1 LRFPVA
7 QEVSSTLEIRNVTDH
22 HVAFCMW
29 SLNHTAN
36 YIAVPNIEVLS
47 PQSMRQVVITRIA
60 RREPVPADPV
70 DDIVYVKGTTVVQGT
85 TSADV
90 TYDMFDGTRTGQIL
104 QPAMELNVV
113 LVADSEV
120 RSINLFIPISIC
132 INLAILPSLDMCFYC
147 FFMIRSY
154 TKQGYHGP

>member
-1 LRFPVA
+1 
-7 QEVSSTLEIRNVTDH
+7 
-22 HVAFCMW
+22 
-29 SLNHTAN
+29 
-36 YIAVPNIEVLS
+36 
-47 PQSMRQVVITRIA
+47 
-60 RREPVPADPV
+60 VPADPV